1 MMKLYN
7 TLARKKET
15 LKPVKPPQVLMYNCG
30 PTVYQ
35 FPHIGNW
42 RSFLIADFLKRAL
55 NYLGYQTKQVM
66 NITDVG
72 HLTSDADT
80 GQDKVEMEAKK
91 ENKTAQEIT
100 DFYFQAFVEDGKML
114 NIIPA
119 QVMPRA
125 SEHIAE
131 MIQLVQ
137 KLEKKDYTYQTS
149 DGVYFDTS
157 KFKKYGQLSGQS
169 TQEKKAGARI
179 ELSPEKRNPTD
190 FALWKFSPK
199 DAKRQQ
205 EWPSPWGLGFPG
217 WHLECSALSKKYL
230 GQPFDIHTGGVD
242 HIGVHHEN
250 EIAQSEAAHNK
261 PQANIWLH
269 VEFLQINQ
277 TKMSKSRGEFLTIK
291 DLVKKG
297 YNPLS
302 YRIFILSAHYQK
314 KQEFSWKAMNQA
326 QKNLEKIYQTARRL
340 NQYNHKG
347 EKPKKINLSSYRTK
361 FKRSIRNNLDA
372 PKILA
377 TLFEFLNETNQLID
391 QKVINLSEARKI
403 LDLMIEWDRFLGIEI
418 EKNINQNETVPARIK
433 EMVDQREEM
442 RQQKKWTEA
451 DLVRQKIK
459 KLGYQVEDTDQGPK
473 INPI

>member
-1 MMKLYN
+1 MKLYN